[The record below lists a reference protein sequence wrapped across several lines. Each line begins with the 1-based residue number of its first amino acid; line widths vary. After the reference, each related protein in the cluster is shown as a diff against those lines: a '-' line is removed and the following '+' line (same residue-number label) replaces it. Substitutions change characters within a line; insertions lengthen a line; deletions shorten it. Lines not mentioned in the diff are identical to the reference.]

1 MLQRI
6 LMKKLIKIDL
16 DLKNILVEEMNMIFQ
31 NINKLLNIE

>member
-1 MLQRI
+1 
-6 LMKKLIKIDL
+6 MKKLIKIDL

>member
-1 MLQRI
+1 
-6 LMKKLIKIDL
+6 MKKLIKINV